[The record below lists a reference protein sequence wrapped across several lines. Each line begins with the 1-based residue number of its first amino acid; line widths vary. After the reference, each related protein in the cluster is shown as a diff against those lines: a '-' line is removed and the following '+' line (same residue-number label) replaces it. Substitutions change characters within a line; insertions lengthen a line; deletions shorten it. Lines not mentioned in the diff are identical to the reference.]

1 MAKKESQKVEW
12 TGMPSN
18 ESSLKEIKGAVE
30 STYDSFSTI
39 ENAKADIKD
48 IYDDLHARYGI
59 PKRVFNWLVKTNY
72 NGSAYEAIQKNAE
85 LEEAYEAMQKVS
97 I

>member
-18 ESSLKEIKGAVE
+18 ESALKEIKGAVE

-48 IYDDLHARYGI
+48 IYDDLHARYGS
-59 PKRVFNWLVKTNY
+59 PKKVFNFLCKSAFKG
-72 NGSAYEAIQKNAE
+72 NGYETIQANSE